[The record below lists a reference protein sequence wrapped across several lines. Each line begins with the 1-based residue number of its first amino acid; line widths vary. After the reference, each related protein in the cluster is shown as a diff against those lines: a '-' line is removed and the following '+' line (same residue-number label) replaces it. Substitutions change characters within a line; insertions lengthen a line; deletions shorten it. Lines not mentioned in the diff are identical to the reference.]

1 MIGRFFNPNQGI
13 CSKNAFRGKLIGGKS
28 QECRRTWKKVGAIEW
43 RRWGAEEGKV
53 EQRDGDIDAGS
64 KHKVNP

>member
-1 MIGRFFNPNQGI
+1 M
-13 CSKNAFRGKLIGGKS
+13 L
-28 QECRRTWKKVGAIEW
+28 AIKW